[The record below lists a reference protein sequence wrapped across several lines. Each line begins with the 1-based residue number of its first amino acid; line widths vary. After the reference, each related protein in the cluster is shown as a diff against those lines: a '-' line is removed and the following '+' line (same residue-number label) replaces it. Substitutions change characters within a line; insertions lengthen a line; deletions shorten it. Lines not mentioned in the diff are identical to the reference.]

1 MKTGINTYMYMPY
14 VACMHVHAIGQMGVA
29 CHKSGVDMC
38 VCVTK
43 PVAGRH
49 TQRLA
54 YKRIRH

>member
-1 MKTGINTYMYMPY
+1 MPHA
-14 VACMHVHAIGQMGVA
+14 ACMHVHAIGQMGVA
-29 CHKSGVDMC
+29 CHKSGVDMCMLMC